1 VHEPVAAA
9 FAHLS
14 LEGNHMMNPRRWFH
28 RPAVYLAAV
37 AVHGVVHLGAPA
49 NAQAQSQT
57 PDKSWRERHPVAFDT
72 LIGAAAG
79 AAVGSALGATHDAD
93 VPWPYLAAG
102 YGLLGAAIG
111 VVPGMVTERR
121 NERDALSPDELRRR
135 VKNGTTIVIVNAQGQ
150 RTVGKVV
157 DVSGD
162 SVTMR
167 GADGTTT
174 TVPAGRGTWHLTSD
188 SLKNGVLIG
197 AALGS
202 VFAVVNYK
210 DGAPAAG
217 AAAGVGIW
225 ALLGALADRAFG
237 HQVLTATEGAMGS
250 SAIFKLTPWLG
261 KRSGGVAFSVGF

>member
-1 VHEPVAAA
+1 
-9 FAHLS
+9 L
-14 LEGNHMMNPRRWFH
+14 L
-28 RPAVYLAAV
+28 
-37 AVHGVVHLGAPA
+37 HLGAPA
-49 NAQAQSQT
+49 NAHAQVSTQ
-57 PDKSWRERHPVAFDT
+57 DKSWRERHPVAFDT
-72 LIGAAAG
+72 LIGTAAGAAAG
-79 AAVGSALGATHDAD
+79 AALGVANDVD

-121 NERDALSPDELRRR
+121 NERDPLSADDLRRR

-167 GADGTTT
+167 AADGTTT
-174 TVPAGRGTWHLTSD
+174 TLPVGRGTWHLRSD
-188 SLKNGVLIG
+188 SLKNGTLIG
-197 AALGS
+197 AAIGS
-202 VFAVVNYK
+202 VAAVVNYK

-217 AAAGVGIW
+217 AVAGVGIW

-237 HQVLTATEGAMGS
+237 HQVLTATDGAIGS
-250 SAIFKLTPWLG
+250 SAIFKVTPWVG

>member
-1 VHEPVAAA
+1 
-9 FAHLS
+9 
-14 LEGNHMMNPRRWFH
+14 M
-28 RPAVYLAAV
+28 
-37 AVHGVVHLGAPA
+37 
-49 NAQAQSQT
+49 
-57 PDKSWRERHPVAFDT
+57 AFDT
-72 LIGAAAG
+72 LIGTAAG
-79 AAVGSALGATHDAD
+79 AAGGAALGVANDVD

-121 NERDALSPDELRRR
+121 NERDPLLADDLRRR

-167 GADGTTT
+167 AADGTTT
-174 TVPAGRGTWHLTSD
+174 TLPVGRGTWHLRSD
-188 SLKNGVLIG
+188 SLKNGILIG
-197 AALGS
+197 AAIGS
-202 VFAVVNYK
+202 VAAVVNYK

-217 AAAGVGIW
+217 AVAGIGIW
-225 ALLGALADRAFG
+225 ALIGALADRAFG
-237 HQVLTATEGAMGS
+237 HQVLTATDGAIGS
-250 SAIFKLTPWLG
+250 SAIFKVTPWVG

>member
-1 VHEPVAAA
+1 
-9 FAHLS
+9 
-14 LEGNHMMNPRRWFH
+14 MMTSRRWFH

-37 AVHGVVHLGAPA
+37 TVLGVVHLGAPA
-49 NAQAQSQT
+49 NAQAQSQP

-72 LIGAAAG
+72 LIGTAAG
-79 AAVGSALGATHDAD
+79 AGVGAALATSKNAD
-93 VPWPYLAAG
+93 VPWPYLSAG

-121 NERDALSPDELRRR
+121 NERDALTPDDLCRR

-167 GADGTTT
+167 AADGTTT
-174 TVPAGRGTWHLTSD
+174 TVPAGRGIWHLTSD
-188 SLKNGVLIG
+188 SLKNGILIG

-202 VFAVVNYK
+202 VIAVVNYK

-217 AAAGVGIW
+217 AVAGVGIW

-237 HQVLTATEGAMGS
+237 HQVLTATDGAMGS
-250 SAIFKLTPWLG
+250 SAVFRLTPWLG
-261 KRSGGVAFSVGF
+261 KRSGGIAFSVGF

>member
-1 VHEPVAAA
+1 
-9 FAHLS
+9 
-14 LEGNHMMNPRRWFH
+14 
-28 RPAVYLAAV
+28 VYLVAL
-37 AVHGVVHLGAPA
+37 AVHSLFHLGAPA
-49 NAQAQSQT
+49 TAHAQAQPQE
-57 PDKSWRERHPVAFDT
+57 KSWRERHPVAFDT
-72 LIGAAAG
+72 LIGTAAG
-79 AAVGSALGATHDAD
+79 AAVGAALGAKHDAD
-93 VPWPYLAAG
+93 VPWPALAAG

-121 NERDALSPDELRRR
+121 NERDSLSPDELRRR

-167 GADGTTT
+167 AADGTTT
-174 TVPAGRGTWHLTSD
+174 TVPAARGTWHLTSD
-188 SLKNGVLIG
+188 SLKNGILIG
-197 AALGS
+197 AAVGS

-210 DGAPAAG
+210 DGASAG
-217 AAAGVGIW
+217 GAVAGVGIW

-237 HQVLTATEGAMGS
+237 HQVLTATEGATGS

-261 KRSGGVAFSVGF
+261 KRGSGGVAFSVGF

>member
-1 VHEPVAAA
+1 V
-9 FAHLS
+9 
-14 LEGNHMMNPRRWFH
+14 NPRRWSH
-28 RPAVYLAAV
+28 RPAVYLAAI
-37 AVHGVVHLGAPA
+37 AVHGLLHLGAPA
-49 NAQAQSQT
+49 NAHAQVSTQ
-57 PDKSWRERHPVAFDT
+57 DKSWRERHPVAFDT
-72 LIGAAAG
+72 LIGTAAGAAAG
-79 AAVGSALGATHDAD
+79 AALGVANDVD

-121 NERDALSPDELRRR
+121 NERDPLSADDLRRR

-167 GADGTTT
+167 AADGTTT
-174 TVPAGRGTWHLTSD
+174 TLPVGRGTWHLRSD
-188 SLKNGVLIG
+188 SLKNGTLIG
-197 AALGS
+197 AAIGS
-202 VFAVVNYK
+202 VAAVVNYK

-217 AAAGVGIW
+217 AVAGVGIW

-237 HQVLTATEGAMGS
+237 HQVLTATDGAIGS
-250 SAIFKLTPWLG
+250 SAIFKVTPWVG